1 VSPKTETPGPGA
13 PRTCTEASIN
23 PEVDVSV
30 GAAVSGQASAP
41 GLGMEVGTDLEVDA
55 VIGAAVSEQTGT
67 DTNPD
72 AIIS

>member
-1 VSPKTETPGPGA
+1 M
-13 PRTCTEASIN
+13 
-23 PEVDVSV
+23 
-30 GAAVSGQASAP
+30 SGQAGAP